1 MSSHISEAG
10 NGVWLGWTLWALFF
24 PHTECSEWIPP
35 DCSGDLCSPDLCDPW
50 VAPLQE
56 GTGDTPTPLNVPGLC
71 LLRTWEDKGWLCSG
85 GAITCRMRPWNLS
98 SSTAWQ
104 PQPKSHPPKL
114 NPNGP
119 QEFCAV
125 TTSVFSFCTK
135 DNNKY
140 WWEEEAHFTH
150 IWARG
155 YFYCFYNKHKYISMH
170 SQTCT
175 F

>member
-1 MSSHISEAG
+1 MECGWVELSELCSFLTLNALSGFHLIVQEIS
-10 NGVWLGWTLWALFF
+10 VPQTCVTLGWLLCRRGQGTLQ
-24 PHTECSEWIPP
+24 
-35 DCSGDLCSPDLCDPW
+35 
-50 VAPLQE
+50 PLWMSQ
-56 GTGDTPTPLNVPGLC
+56 GCC
-71 LLRTWEDKGWLCSG
+71 LLRTWEDKGCLCSG